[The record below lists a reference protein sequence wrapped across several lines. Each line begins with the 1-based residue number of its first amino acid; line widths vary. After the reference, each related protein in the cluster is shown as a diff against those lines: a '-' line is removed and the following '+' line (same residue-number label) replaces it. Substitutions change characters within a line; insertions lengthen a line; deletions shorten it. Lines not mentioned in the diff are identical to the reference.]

1 MFPYCW
7 DVHRTNVLE
16 GGDPTFPQLT
26 ASPHS
31 MDSMLPSGEGNYVP
45 LGYWGSKL
53 LITGYLTVKCS
64 GYPVVVFCGA
74 DLEMLSPSGKR
85 GHCPPTGDVVNV
97 CGFSCNH
104 LEPLFPC
111 ALFLLVAWEL

>member
-7 DVHRTNVLE
+7 DVHRANVLE

-45 LGYWGSKL
+45 LGHQGL
-53 LITGYLTVKCS
+53 LMTSYSPIKCS
-64 GYPVVVFCGA
+64 ECPAVMFSGT
-74 DLEMLSPSGKR
+74 DLDPM
-85 GHCPPTGDVVNV
+85 C
-97 CGFSCNH
+97 
-104 LEPLFPC
+104 
-111 ALFLLVAWEL
+111 

>member
-7 DVHRTNVLE
+7 DVHRANVLE

-45 LGYWGSKL
+45 QGHRGLPMSSCLWPAYHPPK
-53 LITGYLTVKCS
+53 YLV
-64 GYPVVVFCGA
+64 
-74 DLEMLSPSGKR
+74 SPATIFYGTREASR
-85 GHCPPTGDVVNV
+85 G
-97 CGFSCNH
+97 
-104 LEPLFPC
+104 
-111 ALFLLVAWEL
+111 